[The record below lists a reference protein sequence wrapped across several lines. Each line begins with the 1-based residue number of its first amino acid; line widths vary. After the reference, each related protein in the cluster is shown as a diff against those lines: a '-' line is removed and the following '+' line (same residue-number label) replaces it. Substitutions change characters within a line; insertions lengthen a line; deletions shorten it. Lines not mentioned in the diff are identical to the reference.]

1 MPSDP
6 LPLIMDKMETQQ
18 PGDSIARDYQ
28 DQNDGVNGKLDEND
42 PENMLRQIKTSGTGS
57 VTISSELF
65 ERLYLQPKMVGPGL
79 KHPLQKMFGNPTA
92 L

>member
-1 MPSDP
+1 ME
-6 LPLIMDKMETQQ
+6 KMETQQ

-28 DQNDGVNGKLDEND
+28 HDNDINGKLEEND
-42 PENMLRQIKTSGTGS
+42 PENMLKQIKTSGTGS

-65 ERLYLQPKMVGPGL
+65 ERLYLQPKLAGPGL
-79 KHPLQKMFGNPTA
+79 KHPLQKIFGNPTA